1 MLEIQQIHISALQR
15 LKNRILFCIAS
26 LNMLQLLCKEKWKFT
41 NQMSYAPNSR
51 PLRGQEAKQTCSLPC
66 HLQANELP
74 YAERTQ
80 RKTNV
85 QAHSRVLCVHSLT
98 TVSHSEVHS
107 ETTWQHRD
115 AKVSRGYGKF
125 RKSLNEICSCSKN
138 VLWVKSDNSR
148 SQVCQSPHN
157 LSLVHFYMHH
167 ISCQKA
173 QWYVHV
179 NYIIRTSCF
188 ALWNDS
194 GWASY

>member
-1 MLEIQQIHISALQR
+1 
-15 LKNRILFCIAS
+15 
-26 LNMLQLLCKEKWKFT
+26 MLQLLCKEKCKFT
-41 NQMSYAPNSR
+41 NQMSYVPNSR
-51 PLRGQEAKQTCSLPC
+51 PLRGQEAKQTCSLPW

-74 YAERTQ
+74 YAECTQ

-85 QAHSRVLCVHSLT
+85 QAHSRVLCMHSLT

-138 VLWVKSDNSR
+138 VLWVKSNNSR
-148 SQVCQSPHN
+148 SQVCHSPHN

-179 NYIIRTSCF
+179 NYIIGTSCF
-188 ALWNDS
+188 ALWNDA

>member
-1 MLEIQQIHISALQR
+1 
-15 LKNRILFCIAS
+15 
-26 LNMLQLLCKEKWKFT
+26 MLQLLCKEKWKFT
-41 NQMSYAPNSR
+41 NQMSYVPNSR
-51 PLRGQEAKQTCSLPC
+51 PLRGQEAKQTCSLPW

-85 QAHSRVLCVHSLT
+85 QAHSRVLCMHSLT

-138 VLWVKSDNSR
+138 VLWV
-148 SQVCQSPHN
+148 N
-157 LSLVHFYMHH
+157 LTIAEARYAIHLITCHLYIFICITFRVRRLSGMYM
-167 ISCQKA
+167 
-173 QWYVHV
+173 
-179 NYIIRTSCF
+179 
-188 ALWNDS
+188 
-194 GWASY
+194 